1 MRRYSCKYSS
11 FQNGSLEAMF
21 VTGSIAPGLPSGGR
35 ILPSGGSAM
44 EQTERIR
51 TIGGS
56 AVLASLITGVAGLIM
71 AWTGTNTASAIALVA
86 AAIAFTGISNAI
98 FRR

>member
-1 MRRYSCKYSS
+1 
-11 FQNGSLEAMF
+11 
-21 VTGSIAPGLPSGGR
+21 
-35 ILPSGGSAM
+35 
-44 EQTERIR
+44 
-51 TIGGS
+51 
-56 AVLASLITGVAGLIM
+56 M